1 MTGKAAPGVCDLCGK
16 KNDEI
21 RYMRMEGDV
30 FICPTG
36 YTVAGNWICTECL
49 KRIQDR
55 LRRRYRIAGEHTEP
69 AE

>member
-1 MTGKAAPGVCDLCGK
+1 MTEQVSAGVCDLCGK
-16 KNDEI
+16 KGDDM

-30 FICPTG
+30 FVCPTG
-36 YTVAGNWICTECL
+36 YVVQGNWICPECL

-55 LRRRYRIAGEHTEP
+55 IRRRYKIAGEHTEP